1 MNILL
6 PILIASSPVTAD
18 FPCWEVINGQVVDL
32 SYLCQEEE
40 IPPELNEAAF
50 LADVQGS
57 ISSPIGPAFLEQV
70 NPVDDAQVYC
80 EDLESGVSP
89 EEWREGFEIGIDI
102 GLFEISQS
110 QGGLTEG
117 EESLFRELAEE
128 YESALS
134 IYAPQYYCPEFSQ
147 T

>member
-57 ISSPIGPAFLEQV
+57 ISSPAGPVFLEQV
-70 NPVDDAQVYC
+70 NPVEDAQAYC
-80 EDLESGVSP
+80 EDLGNGLSP
-89 EEWREGFEIGIDI
+89 EELSEAFELGVSI
-102 GLFEISQS
+102 GLSEEE
-110 QGGLTEG
+110 LTE
-117 EESLFRELAEE
+117 EAESEAVALLRE